1 MLLDFEIRNWKSFK
15 DKNFITSIAS
25 REEQHT
31 KRRAYIPKFSMNVLP
46 ALGIFG
52 GNASGKSNF
61 IDALKFIKELVVN
74 YQDIQTSIP
83 VKRYLLDDEYSKGN
97 SDFYLQILINDNIYH
112 LSISLNEKRILS
124 EKLEF
129 ENSSR
134 KYVLYER
141 QEDTIVL
148 GEKLKNSSVLKVIAA
163 GTRSNRLFLSNTIDQ
178 QAKEFQDVFNWFEK
192 IKVIEPS
199 SYLLQ
204 DKLDIDEYMDALNE
218 YLPRLDTG
226 ITEVDFKDVDINNTQ
241 VPEVIMNQILSSFD
255 NNNAEHAILSN
266 RQGLVLRFDKDENNN
281 LKASEL
287 VARHMTAKGTKDFN
301 LSMESMGTLRAIELI
316 PLFFEL
322 SKGASVIV
330 IDEVD
335 RSLHTNMTRG
345 LIEYYLGNYNKNSR
359 SQLIFTC
366 HDTNL
371 LTQELFRRD
380 ELWLVER
387 NKFCESNIYSIGDF
401 KDVKKNNRLDNLYI
415 QGRLGGTP
423 RINI

>member
-31 KRRAYIPKFSMNVLP
+31 SRRAYIPKFSMNVLP

-74 YQDIQTSIP
+74 YQDIQTLIP
-83 VKRYLLDDEYSKGN
+83 VKRYLLDDEYSRGN
-97 SDFYLQILINDNIYH
+97 SDFYLQILINDNIYY

-134 KYVLYER
+134 KYTLYER
-141 QEDTIVL
+141 QGDNIVL
-148 GEKLKNSSVLKVIAA
+148 GERIRKNSVLRVIAA

-178 QAKEFQDVFNWFEK
+178 QAKEFQDVFNWFESL
-192 IKVIEPS
+192 KVIEPS

-204 DKLDIDEYMDALNE
+204 DKLDIEEYINALNE

-226 ITEVDFKDVDINNTQ
+226 ITEVKFKDVDINNTH
-241 VPEVIMNQILSSFD
+241 VPEVIMNDILSSFD
-255 NNNAEHAILSN
+255 NNNAKHAILSN
-266 RQGLVLRFDKDENNN
+266 RQGLVLRFEKDRNNN
-281 LKASEL
+281 IKASEL
-287 VARHMTAKGTKDFN
+287 IARHMTAKGTKDFN

-322 SKGASVIV
+322 SKGYSVVV

>member
-1 MLLDFEIRNWKSFK
+1 MLLDFEITNWKSFK
-15 DKNFITSIAS
+15 NKNFISSVAS

-61 IDALKFIKELVVN
+61 IDALKFIKKLVVN

-83 VKRYLLDDEYSKGN
+83 VKRYILDDEYSKGN

-134 KYVLYER
+134 KYTLYER
-141 QEDTIVL
+141 QEDNIVL
-148 GEKLKNSSVLKVIAA
+148 GEKIKKNSVLSVIAA

-192 IKVIEPS
+192 IKIIEPS

-204 DKLDIDEYMDALNE
+204 DKLDIEEYISALNE

-226 ITEVDFKDVDINNTQ
+226 ITEVAFKNIDINNIHI
-241 VPEVIMNQILSSFD
+241 PELIMNDILSSFD
-255 NNNAEHAILSN
+255 NNAKHAILSN
-266 RQGLVLRFDKDENNN
+266 GQGLVLRFDKDKKNNI
-281 LKASEL
+281 KASEL
-287 VARHMTAKGTKDFN
+287 IARHVTVKGTKDFN

-322 SKGASVIV
+322 NKGASIVV

-387 NKFCESNIYSIGDF
+387 NKFSESNIYSIGDF